1 MWEKVCPL
9 EECKCRMKRK
19 VHSLVKKVKPLC
31 IHTILA
37 IQASEYVKPDSKVR
51 HNIDFEKTVKKVM
64 IKIRS
69 KFPVN
74 FRMCEEGSFAIAS
87 KCYVDSLMLSINME
101 ETLAAAAPK
110 FCEDCNQEL
119 KIWKFKEPNSY
130 CVTLGKMKET
140 HIPVLYCSK
149 CMCAYYPELYE
160 NGLVFLHNSLM
171 VSFDLLLDMINA
183 LRLGVGL
190 TMFIQH
196 RLELLANCSTEVKL
210 EDLDVHNLSIKLEQF
225 TIAFACDKKF

>member
-1 MWEKVCPL
+1 
-9 EECKCRMKRK
+9 
-19 VHSLVKKVKPLC
+19 
-31 IHTILA
+31 
-37 IQASEYVKPDSKVR
+37 
-51 HNIDFEKTVKKVM
+51 
-64 IKIRS
+64 
-69 KFPVN
+69 
-74 FRMCEEGSFAIAS
+74 
-87 KCYVDSLMLSINME
+87 
-101 ETLAAAAPK
+101 
-110 FCEDCNQEL
+110 
-119 KIWKFKEPNSY
+119 
-130 CVTLGKMKET
+130 
-140 HIPVLYCSK
+140 
-149 CMCAYYPELYE
+149 MCAYYPELYE